1 MNILFIGDIVGKP
14 GRRIVS
20 EELPKLIEEQQLDV
34 VIANGENAAGGKG
47 ITLKKMAE
55 LSASGIQVFTLGNHL
70 WADKETLECMK
81 HQDESIPLV
90 RAANFVPGS
99 PGQGYFLHKITRGK
113 NKDLFLAVVALIGR
127 SFMKFHY
134 ECPFRTIDSLLNN
147 ELKRAD
153 LAGIIV
159 DFHAETTAE
168 KIAMQHYLDGRVT
181 ALVGTHTHIP
191 TCDYEVSRK
200 GTGYITDVGMCG
212 PYNSVIGMNT
222 EDVLQGFLTQMS
234 TKFVVA
240 SGPAVFNAVLIKVNN
255 GLAQKVERITK
266 KEIEQ

>member
-20 EELPKLIEEQQLDV
+20 EVLPKLIQEHHLDV

-70 WADKETLECMK
+70 WADKETMACMK

-90 RAANFVPGS
+90 RAANFVADNPGR
-99 PGQGYFLHKITRGK
+99 GYFLHKITQGK
-113 NKDLFLAVVALIGR
+113 NKGLFLAVVALIGR

-147 ELKRAD
+147 ELKRED

-168 KIAMQHYLDGRVT
+168 KIAMKHYLDGRVT

-191 TCDYEVSRK
+191 TCDYEVSQN

-212 PYNSVIGMNT
+212 PYHSVIGMNIA
-222 EDVLQGFLTQMS
+222 DVLEGFLTQMS

-240 SGPAVFNAVLIKVNN
+240 SGPAVFNALLINIDNN
-255 GLAQKVERITK
+255 KALTVQRITE
-266 KEIEQ
+266 KEIGE